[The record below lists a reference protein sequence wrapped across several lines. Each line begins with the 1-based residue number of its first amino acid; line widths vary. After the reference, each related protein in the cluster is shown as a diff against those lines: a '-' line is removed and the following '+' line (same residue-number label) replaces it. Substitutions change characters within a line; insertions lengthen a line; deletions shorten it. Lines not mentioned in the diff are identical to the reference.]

1 MISAVFVA
9 DWPAKGSVEPVICPK
24 FRRFAFRVRDGAP
37 GEDFIDGYWTSRPAC
52 SHLAI
57 MTDVTA
63 DVLIVGGGLVGGP
76 LACALAGNGV
86 SAVVVDGERPETA
99 LAPQFDGRTSAV
111 ALASQRML
119 NLIGLW
125 PDISEYAAPIKQIRV
140 SDGASPLFLHYD
152 HRELGTQPLGWI
164 VENRAL
170 RQAGQLGMA
179 RSDLITWLAPCHIT
193 ALERGANGVTGR
205 LDDGRTVRAAL
216 VVAADGRG
224 SKVRQDAGITLTR
237 WDYGQT
243 ALVCTVAHSKPH
255 FDTAQEHFLPSGP
268 FAILPLT
275 GNRSSVV
282 WTEKSHLAGPIL
294 AQSDA
299 DFHRELRSRFGDYL
313 GDLTLE
319 GPRFSYRLSLQMAKS
334 YTAKRLALIGDAA
347 HGMHP
352 VAGQGMNMGLRDV
365 AALAQALVEA
375 KRLGMDLGDGQ
386 CLARYERWRRFDN
399 LLMLGLTDT
408 LVRLFSNDRAPLKIA
423 RDLGMAAVNRTPPLK
438 HFFMR
443 HAMGLTGEMPRLL
456 KGEAL

>member
-1 MISAVFVA
+1 MI
-9 DWPAKGSVEPVICPK
+9 
-24 FRRFAFRVRDGAP
+24 
-37 GEDFIDGYWTSRPAC
+37 
-52 SHLAI
+52 
-57 MTDVTA
+57 DVTA
-63 DVLIVGGGLVGGP
+63 DVLIIGGGLVGGP
-76 LACALAGNGV
+76 LACALAGSGV
-86 SAVVVDGERPETA
+86 SAVVVDGETPQKQLTPE
-99 LAPQFDGRTSAV
+99 FDGRTSAV
-111 ALASQRML
+111 ALASHRML
-119 NLIGLW
+119 TLIGLW
-125 PDISEYAAPIKQIRV
+125 PDIQHYAAPIKQIRV
-140 SDGASPLFLHYD
+140 SDGVSPLFLHYD

-170 RQAGQLGMA
+170 RQAGQLGMD
-179 RSDLITWLAPCHIT
+179 RSELITRLAPCRIT
-193 ALERGANGVTGR
+193 ELERGAHGVTAR
-205 LDDGRTVRAAL
+205 LDDGGLVRAAL
-216 VVAADGRG
+216 AVAADGRS
-224 SKVRQDAGITLTR
+224 SKVRQDAGIELTR

-255 FDTAQEHFLPSGP
+255 HDTAQEHFLPAGP
-268 FAILPLT
+268 FAVLPLT

-294 AQSDA
+294 AQSDR
-299 DFHRELRSRFGDYL
+299 DFHRELQSRFGDYL

-319 GPRFSYRLSLQMAKS
+319 GPRFSYPLSLQMAKN

-365 AALAQALVEA
+365 AALAESLVEA
-375 KRLGMDLGDGQ
+375 KRLGLDLGDGHI
-386 CLARYERWRRFDN
+386 LARYERWRRFDN

-408 LVRLFSNDRAPLKIA
+408 LVRLFSNDSGALKLA

-443 HAMGLTGEMPRLL
+443 HAMGLTGDLPRLL